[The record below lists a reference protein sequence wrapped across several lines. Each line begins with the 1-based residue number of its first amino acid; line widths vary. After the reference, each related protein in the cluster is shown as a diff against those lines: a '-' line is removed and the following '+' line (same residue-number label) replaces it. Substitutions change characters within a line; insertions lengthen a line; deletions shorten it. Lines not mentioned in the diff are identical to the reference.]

1 MDRAKPQQ
9 DVQQLY
15 RIAASVQS
23 QRLEAQIENE
33 IYETSVMR

>member
-23 QRLEAQIENE
+23 QRGAAQIK
-33 IYETSVMR
+33 IWSSKPKM